1 MTNDHFLHLNHS
13 LLTSPHLFD
22 SYAQVYTKVLID
34 WYQCR
39 KKTHGFII
47 EYFTCSI
54 LYHRKY
60 NICFIVSFSK
70 LFFYKKKMII
80 SFTYPLTR
88 DIESTNYKYYVST
101 LFSFI
106 YTYIYFYFPHVDKDS
121 KEKEEN
127 SKKSKSLSRGSIRTD
142 LIFNQFSALIS
153 NKRNVCPSF
162 RRSRKNFVSSSARRQ
177 VIVKNNFYTIRTR
190 WIVRIPSCYVL
201 ANSPGCLQV
210 STRRNRTFDSER
222 IIRLRQQS
230 FIVMEEFLFSSL
242 AFILS
247 TENFI

>member
-1 MTNDHFLHLNHS
+1 MHKYIRKSLSIDINVERKHMDLLSSTLHVQYCIIVNITYVLSFLFRN
-13 LLTSPHLFD
+13 F
-22 SYAQVYTKVLID
+22 
-34 WYQCR
+34 
-39 KKTHGFII
+39 
-47 EYFTCSI
+47 
-54 LYHRKY
+54 
-60 NICFIVSFSK
+60 
-70 LFFYKKKMII
+70 
-80 SFTYPLTR
+80 SFTKR
-88 DIESTNYKYYVST
+88 KW
-101 LFSFI
+101 LFHSRILSLAILNRRIINITFLLSFHLYI
-106 YTYIYFYFPHVDKDS
+106 HIYFYFPHVDKDS
-121 KEKEEN
+121 KEEEEN